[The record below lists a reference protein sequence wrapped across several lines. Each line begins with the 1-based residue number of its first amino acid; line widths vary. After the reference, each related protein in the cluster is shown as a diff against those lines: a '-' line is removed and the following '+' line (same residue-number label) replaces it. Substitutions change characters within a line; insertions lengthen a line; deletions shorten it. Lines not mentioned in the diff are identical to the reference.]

1 MTTRKR
7 TAKAV
12 DSVRARTVVRLP
24 KRQGFTG
31 ASYKA
36 SRSPVISNHPDAKL
50 ICLCIEY
57 GTLIAGAQVAYNIDP
72 TDSEFASQA
81 DSLTQT
87 RADRAM
93 LEIIDLETKT
103 MDGLRA
109 KAAIVKIAIEDW
121 ACDLEEIRQ
130 DFLVS
135 LANDAIR
142 LQRAG
147 AELKRS
153 AAAVG

>member
-1 MTTRKR
+1 
-7 TAKAV
+7 
-12 DSVRARTVVRLP
+12 
-24 KRQGFTG
+24 
-31 ASYKA
+31 
-36 SRSPVISNHPDAKL
+36 
-50 ICLCIEY
+50 
-57 GTLIAGAQVAYNIDP
+57 
-72 TDSEFASQA
+72 
-81 DSLTQT
+81 
-87 RADRAM
+87 M

-121 ACDLEEIRQ
+121 ACDLDEIRQ